1 MWGESFWS
9 WLRHRAAATPRL
21 DITPDDAEEL
31 HRAAV
36 RVAGEFALSA
46 PEVILATAGRLLR
59 RQVPASALRGTALA
73 PGLGELRFA
82 DGTVIT
88 VAAEHAGDLG
98 KLAVGLIHTRVPLEG
113 CEASA
118 DGVTLEIVQ
127 ADRRLRLRA
136 IGVTQPR

>member
-9 WLRHRAAATPRL
+9 WLRHGAGTTSL
-21 DITPDDAEEL
+21 EITPDDAAEL
-31 HRAAV
+31 HRAAL

-46 PEVILATAGRLLR
+46 PEVIVATAGRLLR
-59 RQVPASALRGTALA
+59 RQVPASALHGAA
-73 PGLGELRFA
+73 QAHGLGELRFA
-82 DGTVIT
+82 DGTVIM
-88 VAAEHAGDLG
+88 VRAEQPGDLG
-98 KLAVGLIHTRVPLEG
+98 KLAVRLIHNRVLLDG